1 MLFYPLLGIEC
12 FHIMSCVWSNV
23 IWHDQFVDKVLTLLH
38 FQESSITDE
47 VEAELRPA
55 SNNSSHTPI
64 LPSKK
69 IRPPRDDSLPSPRGV
84 AMPGMMVNM
93 TDDALLPSPLSRLLP
108 LPQPSLGHPDQ
119 QVHPGPAE
127 AWGDRRRRRTRQ
139 GRQAGAHTAQE
150 NQVSESLHHITC
162 AFWLNKCCCLTII
175 CQR

>member
-1 MLFYPLLGIEC
+1 MLFYPLLGIVC

-23 IWHDQFVDKVLTLLH
+23 FWHDQLIMKIVTLPH

-84 AMPGMMVNM
+84 NMPGILRHHDMSAS
-93 TDDALLPSPLSRLLP
+93 TDLLSPGSSVSPSPQAILSSRSTLVQLRR
-108 LPQPSLGHPDQ
+108 G
-119 QVHPGPAE
+119 AE
-127 AWGDRRRRRTRQ
+127 GGGRAKVGKQAPTPPKRTRCVICDY
-139 GRQAGAHTAQE
+139 
-150 NQVSESLHHITC
+150 NNN
-162 AFWLNKCCCLTII
+162 WCLLTLKV
-175 CQR
+175 

>member
-1 MLFYPLLGIEC
+1 MLSNPLLGIEC

-23 IWHDQFVDKVLTLLH
+23 FWHDQLIMKIVTLPL

-84 AMPGMMVNM
+84 NMPGNGYDIL
-93 TDDALLPSPLSRLLP
+93 TCQPPLTSSLQAPQCPPAPRPFSPAGPPWSSCAEGPKAEDALKWENRRQLLP
-108 LPQPSLGHPDQ
+108 RE
-119 QVHPGPAE
+119 PG
-127 AWGDRRRRRTRQ
+127 
-139 GRQAGAHTAQE
+139 
-150 NQVSESLHHITC
+150 V
-162 AFWLNKCCCLTII
+162 
-175 CQR
+175 